1 MFDPIFECIEKHF
14 GGGRVGLHEPLL
26 GDIEK
31 QYLND
36 VIDSGFVST
45 AGAMVEQ
52 FEQSLIERTGA
63 KYCVAMVNGTAALQ
77 LGLLALDVKPGDE
90 VLTQSLTFI
99 ATANAIHHCGAKPIF
114 IDIDDRN
121 LGMSANALS
130 KWLDLNAEQRDGRT
144 VNKTTGK
151 TIKACLPMHTY
162 GMAVEIDRIVAV
174 CRQYG
179 ISLMEDAAEALG
191 SSYQGQSLGTFSD
204 CGIFSFNGNKI
215 ITTGGGGALVTNDK
229 SIADR
234 VRHLS
239 TTAKIDPYRHDCAA
253 FNFRMPNLNAAL
265 GCAQL
270 TRLDQILLQKS
281 SLARDY
287 REALGRVE
295 GVEFCSGLESG
306 NSNYWLSSVI
316 WDSSELK
323 DHFVAE
329 AENKGIQTRSV
340 WELLHKSLPYRQSQT
355 GDLSVSESLAPRVL
369 NLPSMPIGI
378 SQ

>member
-14 GGGRVGLHEPLL
+14 GDGRVGLHEPLL
-26 GDIEK
+26 GDVEK

-77 LGLLALDVKPGDE
+77 LGLLALEVKPGDE

-99 ATANAIHHCGAKPIF
+99 ATANAIHHCGADPVF
-114 IDIDDRN
+114 IDIDHRN
-121 LGMSANALS
+121 LGMSAQALLE
-130 KWLDLNAEQRDGRT
+130 WLELNVERRGGRAI
-144 VNKTTGK
+144 NRTTGK
-151 TIKACLPMHTY
+151 TIKACMPMHTY
-162 GMAVEIDRIVAV
+162 GLAVEIDRIAEI
-174 CRQYG
+174 CRRYG
-179 ISLMEDAAEALG
+179 IRLIEDAAEALG

-215 ITTGGGGALVTNDK
+215 ITTGGGGALVTDDK

-239 TTAKIDPYRHDCAA
+239 TTAKIDPYSHDTAA

-270 TRLDQILLQKS
+270 TKFDQILLQKS
-281 SLARDY
+281 LLVRDY
-287 REALGRVE
+287 REAVDQIE
-295 GVEFCSGLESG
+295 GVEFCGGLENG
-306 NSNYWLSSVI
+306 DSNYWLSSVI
-316 WDSSELK
+316 WVSSEAK
-323 DHFVAE
+323 SDFVEE
-329 AENKGIQTRSV
+329 AQKKGIQTRSV
-340 WELLHKSLPYRQSQT
+340 WELLHKSLPYRHRQA
-355 GDLSVSESLAPRVL
+355 GDLSVSENLAPRVL
-369 NLPSMPIGI
+369 NLPSMPAGI
-378 SQ
+378 AL